1 MSQRIFVDVREDYE
15 YAKGHID
22 GALNIPPSELM
33 AGASKLQS
41 VDTETEIVLYCVSGS
56 RSNSASHIL
65 RQLGY
70 KNLINGINK
79 EQVHAKYGVA
89 VVADSV

>member
-1 MSQRIFVDVREDYE
+1 MSQRIFVDVREEYE
-15 YAKGHID
+15 YGKGHID
-22 GALNIPPSELM
+22 GALNVPPADLM
-33 AGASKLQS
+33 VGAPQLQS
-41 VDTETEIVLYCVSGS
+41 IDTNTEIILYCVSGS

-70 KNLINGINK
+70 RNLINGINK

-89 VVADSV
+89 IVADSV

>member
-22 GALNIPPSELM
+22 GALNIPPADLM
-33 AGASKLQS
+33 AGASELRS
-41 VDTETEIVLYCVSGS
+41 VDPEAELVLYCVSGS

-89 VVADSV
+89 IVADSV